1 MAKYNSGA
9 WMSAAEINE
18 ERMGLMAAPPSGWR
32 EMAYIRR
39 HPVYGYEPTAF
50 YTHLDR
56 PVGSSA
62 AGAGP
67 SGAQKQASKHNQ
79 VNPMHQP
86 HQPVNHQPGQHYK
99 NVARK
104 SLLFI
109 QFTAQVQ
116 DPYVALSR

>member
-56 PVGSSA
+56 PVGSSS
-62 AGAGP
+62 GAGP
-67 SGAQKQASKHNQ
+67 SGSQKQASKHNS
-79 VNPMHQP
+79 VNPVMQ
-86 HQPVNHQPGQHYK
+86 QPVNQPGK
-99 NVARK
+99 IFILENFSNSAK
-104 SLLFI
+104 FSL
-109 QFTAQVQ
+109 
-116 DPYVALSR
+116 

>member
-9 WMSAAEINE
+9 WMSAAEMNE

-56 PVGSSA
+56 PMGSS

-67 SGAQKQASKHNQ
+67 SGSQKQGSKQ
-79 VNPMHQP
+79 LNPTMQP
-86 HQPVNHQPGQHYK
+86 PVNQLGMCLIQ
-99 NVARK
+99 NALF
-104 SLLFI
+104 LLSSAGPIPQCKPNNKLQI
-109 QFTAQVQ
+109 QS
-116 DPYVALSR
+116 YY

>member
-9 WMSAAEINE
+9 WMSAAEMNE

-56 PVGSSA
+56 PMGSSA
-62 AGAGP
+62 AAGP
-67 SGAQKQASKHNQ
+67 SGSQKQGSKQ
-79 VNPMHQP
+79 LNPTMQP
-86 HQPVNHQPGQHYK
+86 PVNQLGVFLIQPFYGLTYLWRQAFFVH
-99 NVARK
+99 
-104 SLLFI
+104 FE
-109 QFTAQVQ
+109 
-116 DPYVALSR
+116 